1 MNTHGRRRPLVAGN
15 WKMYTTPREARML
28 AGQILSGIDAEDLA
42 RVDVVLCPPAVCL
55 SGVHEVV
62 AGRCALGAQNMH
74 WDEEGAFTGEISAPM
89 LADFC
94 RYVIVG
100 HSDRRQNFGE
110 TDERVNRKIR
120 AAVTHGLTPILC
132 VGETLEQRK
141 AGQTHDWIGM
151 QLRGALHD
159 RRLEELSAVM
169 VSYEP
174 VWAIGTGV
182 PASGR
187 DANAV
192 AALIRQVLR
201 EIGGEASS
209 AVRVLYGGSVT
220 TKNVAQFLNE
230 PEIDGV
236 LVGGSSLKPAEFA
249 GIVHRAAVAKLVA
262 V

>member
-1 MNTHGRRRPLVAGN
+1 
-15 WKMYTTPREARML
+15 
-28 AGQILSGIDAEDLA
+28 
-42 RVDVVLCPPAVCL
+42 
-55 SGVHEVV
+55 
-62 AGRCALGAQNMH
+62 
-74 WDEEGAFTGEISAPM
+74 M

-100 HSDRRQNFGE
+100 HSDRRQYFGE

-141 AGQTHDWIGM
+141 AGQTHDWIGL

-159 RRLEELSAVM
+159 RRLEELAAIM

-182 PASGR
+182 PASGH
-187 DANAV
+187 DVNAV
-192 AALIRQVLR
+192 ASLIRQILR
-201 EIGGEASS
+201 EIGGEAT
-209 AVRVLYGGSVT
+209 AGVRVLYGGSVT
-220 TKNVAQFLNE
+220 TRNATEFLSE

-236 LVGGSSLKPAEFA
+236 LVGGSSLKPSEFA
-249 GIVHRAAVAKLVA
+249 GIVHRAGVARLVA

>member
-1 MNTHGRRRPLVAGN
+1 MNRHTMRRPLIAGN
-15 WKMYTTPREARML
+15 WKMNTTSREARTL
-28 AGQILSGIDAEDLA
+28 AANILNDIDAEDLA
-42 RVDVVLCPPAVCL
+42 RVDVVLCPPAVSL
-55 SGVHEVV
+55 STVHEVV
-62 AGRCALGAQNMH
+62 AGRCSLGAQNMH

-89 LADFC
+89 LSDLC

-100 HSDRRQNFGE
+100 HSDRRQYFGE

-120 AAVTHGLTPILC
+120 AAVTHGLTPIVC

-141 AGQTHDWIGM
+141 AGQTHDWIGL

-159 RRLEELSAVM
+159 RRLEELAAIV

-187 DANAV
+187 DVNTV
-192 AALIRQVLR
+192 AGLIREILR
-201 EIGGEASS
+201 EIGGEVTAD
-209 AVRVLYGGSVT
+209 VRVLYGGSVT
-220 TKNVAQFLNE
+220 AKNAASFLRE
-230 PEIDGV
+230 PEIDGL
-236 LVGGSSLKPAEFA
+236 LVGGASLKPAEFA
-249 GIVHRAAVAKLVA
+249 GIVHTAAVTKLVA